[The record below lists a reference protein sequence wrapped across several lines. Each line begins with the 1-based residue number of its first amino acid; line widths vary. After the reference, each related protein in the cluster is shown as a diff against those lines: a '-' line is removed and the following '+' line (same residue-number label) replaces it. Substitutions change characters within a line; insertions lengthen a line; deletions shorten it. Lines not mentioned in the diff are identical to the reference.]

1 MLRIL
6 GRVCYGLS
14 AASIVLSL
22 GSQFRMSEMQGK
34 ARFFLLK
41 KPPTTPRSERQS
53 IFFGLWAPT
62 FAIAGKILEDA
73 AREQE
78 LRQMQGQRAS
88 LSSNNYEAAD
98 QQSLAAL
105 TR

>member
-6 GRVCYGLS
+6 GRVCYGL
-14 AASIVLSL
+14 AGASVLLSL
-22 GSQFRMSEMQGK
+22 GSQFRMMEPQAKGRLMMK
-34 ARFFLLK
+34 R
-41 KPPTTPRSERQS
+41 PPTTARSERQS

-62 FAIAGKILEDA
+62 LAIAGKILEDA

-78 LRQMQGQRAS
+78 LRQRQGQRS
-88 LSSNNYEAAD
+88 TLSSNNYDAAD
-98 QQSLAAL
+98 QQSPAAL

>member
-6 GRVCYGLS
+6 GRVCYGL
-14 AASIVLSL
+14 AGASVLLSL
-22 GSQFRMSEMQGK
+22 GSQFRMIEPQAK
-34 ARFFLLK
+34 ARAFMK
-41 KPPTTPRSERQS
+41 RPPTTPRSERQS

-62 FAIAGKILEDA
+62 LAIAGKILEDA
-73 AREQE
+73 AREIEQ
-78 LRQMQGQRAS
+78 RQMRDQRSS
-88 LSSNNYEAAD
+88 LSSNSYDTTD